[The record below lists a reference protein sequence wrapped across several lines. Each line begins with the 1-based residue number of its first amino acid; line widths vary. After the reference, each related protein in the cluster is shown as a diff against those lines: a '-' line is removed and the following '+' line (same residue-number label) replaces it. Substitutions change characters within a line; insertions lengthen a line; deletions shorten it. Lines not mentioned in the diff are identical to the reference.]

1 MPVEKTYQ
9 SIIHTGKPENQGQE
23 NIHRLLHTMQHQ
35 GPESSEHTS
44 AFTHNAARN
53 WGIKKNCQI
62 ARTSAFT
69 HNVAQGNPINSY
81 QPLHSMKNAR
91 PRLRPHVFRM
101 RDIKCTYWFKRRR
114 VWSRMS
120 FNKSR
125 NKRSADCWPNH
136 VNITC
141 PCHTHLISNYCDN
154 NYNHTTLP
162 PPRQPWQ
169 PRQSRHRQHRQQQ
182 WRRPPLYSMRRRR
195 RRQQQQQHFKLA
207 GLCVSFLFIYSCFFI
222 LINI

>member
-1 MPVEKTYQ
+1 MNASGKDIPEYYTHRKTREP
-9 SIIHTGKPENQGQE
+9 GA
-23 NIHRLLHTMQHQ
+23 R
-35 GPESSEHTS
+35 EHTP
-44 AFTHNAARN
+44 AFTHNAAPGARVKWTYIGFYTQCSTELGN
-53 WGIKKNCQI
+53 EKNCQI

-101 RDIKCTYWFKRRR
+101 RDIECTYWFKRRR

-141 PCHTHLISNYCDN
+141 PCYTHLISNYCDN

-162 PPRQPWQ
+162 PPRQPRQPWQ
-169 PRQSRHRQHRQQQ
+169 SQHRQHRQQQ
-182 WRRPPLYSMRRRR
+182 WRPPPLS
-195 RRQQQQQHFKLA
+195 
-207 GLCVSFLFIYSCFFI
+207 I
-222 LINI
+222 